1 MRSKSNLLFR
11 RERECSE
18 ADHKI
23 VSNSCKRWRPRFV
36 GQRNRPTVDP
46 VLEVANAAA

>member
-1 MRSKSNLLFR
+1 MRSKSNILFR

-18 ADHKI
+18 PDRKI
-23 VSNSCKRWRPRFV
+23 VSTSCKRGRQRFV
-36 GQRNRPTVDP
+36 GQRNRPAVDP